1 MPRLWR
7 PCNQDATHERGRSA
21 TLTNL
26 RESAVPGRTAAPSTA
41 DTEMAA
47 APSAMFAED
56 APAELPARKR
66 WLALAVLC
74 VTVLVA
80 NLDSTILNIAL
91 PTLVRDLNATAGDL
105 QWIVDSY
112 IVVFAGSLLAAGS
125 LADRI
130 GRKRTL
136 LAGLAVFAG
145 GSAWAAFSGDVGTLI
160 AARASM
166 GIGGALMI
174 PSTLSIIS
182 NMFGDPAARQRA
194 IGRWGAISGIGVALG
209 PIIGGFL

>member
-1 MPRLWR
+1 MP
-7 PCNQDATHERGRSA
+7 
-21 TLTNL
+21 
-26 RESAVPGRTAAPSTA
+26 
-41 DTEMAA
+41 
-47 APSAMFAED
+47 
-56 APAELPARKR
+56 PAELPARKR
-66 WLALAVLC
+66 WLALSVLC

-80 NLDSTILNIAL
+80 NLDSTILNVAL

-136 LAGLAVFAG
+136 LTGLAVFTG
-145 GSAWAAFSGDVGTLI
+145 GSAWAAFCGDVGTLI

-182 NMFGDPAARQRA
+182 NMFRDPAERQRA
-194 IGRWGAISGIGVALG
+194 IGRWGGTSGIGVALG
-209 PIIGGFL
+209 PIIGGFLLARFWWGSVFLINVPIAVAGLLAACWLVPDSRNRPPRRPTWPGPACRWRGSA

>member
-1 MPRLWR
+1 
-7 PCNQDATHERGRSA
+7 
-21 TLTNL
+21 
-26 RESAVPGRTAAPSTA
+26 
-41 DTEMAA
+41 MAA

-80 NLDSTILNIAL
+80 NLDSTILNVAL

-105 QWIVDSY
+105 QQIVDSY

-136 LAGLAVFAG
+136 LTGLAVFTG
-145 GSAWAAFSGDVGTLI
+145 GSAWAAS
-160 AARASM
+160 
-166 GIGGALMI
+166 
-174 PSTLSIIS
+174 
-182 NMFGDPAARQRA
+182 PATSA
-194 IGRWGAISGIGVALG
+194 
-209 PIIGGFL
+209 P

>member
-1 MPRLWR
+1 MPRWWR
-7 PCNQDATHERGRSA
+7 PCNQDATHERDRPPPS
-21 TLTNL
+21 
-26 RESAVPGRTAAPSTA
+26 RTHGSLPCLAKPPRHQRPIRRWPPHRRRCSPK
-41 DTEMAA
+41 M
-47 APSAMFAED
+47 P
-56 APAELPARKR
+56 PAELPARKR
-66 WLALAVLC
+66 WLALVVLC

-80 NLDSTILNIAL
+80 NLDSTVLNVAL
-91 PTLVRDLNATAGDL
+91 PPLVRGLNATSGDL

-125 LADRI
+125 LAARI
-130 GRKRTL
+130 GRKETL

-145 GSAWAAFSGDVGTLI
+145 GSAWAALSGDVGTLI

-182 NMFGDPAARQRA
+182 NMFRDPAERQRA
-194 IGRWGAISGIGVALG
+194 IGRWGGTS
-209 PIIGGFL
+209 